1 MLRACLHE
9 NLLCPK
15 IPIKHIS
22 VVWSYYIVDS
32 IAVFFLYLCLSKHE
46 IYKSLRWWLLNFWS
60 LINFQILW
68 KTNIIFSIWK
78 TNYWKSWRTSSW
90 TATRCRDFAKQI
102 MLFLVKHN
110 SIFVAAYY
118 TRKNIF
124 PFTDFFSLISWG
136 KKTFEQFSKISVY
149 NQPVKKTAQ
158 SQKNTTRAKAL
169 FCRYWISLCG
179 LGSK

>member
-22 VVWSYYIVDS
+22 VVWNYYIVDS
-32 IAVFFLYLCLSKHE
+32 IAVFFLYFCLSKHE

-68 KTNIIFSIWK
+68 KTNIVFSIWK
-78 TNYWKSWRTSSW
+78 TNYWNPGEHHHGQQLAVGILQSRN
-90 TATRCRDFAKQI
+90 FGKQ

-118 TRKNIF
+118 NRKNNIF
-124 PFTDFFSLISWG
+124 PFMDFFL
-136 KKTFEQFSKISVY
+136 
-149 NQPVKKTAQ
+149 
-158 SQKNTTRAKAL
+158 
-169 FCRYWISLCG
+169 
-179 LGSK
+179 